1 MGGEAGDASGQARRW
16 RDADAC
22 RCTAEWMPFPPP
34 SRPFP
39 IRVPQPYPSSTPST
53 AHSAAGPSGRGRGA
67 QGRTRGGWGGGGG
80 GGEGLFAARSPGAGP
95 PLSGGRGQ
103 EERWTVKVYAR
114 RAAPGAAGGLA
125 SPDLAERRVLL
136 ARGSRRCRVDRVGHG
151 VEPAQ
156 ARARGHEG
164 HRERPRVRC
173 MRWVVQLTRRSRRG
187 PHPLCARGTLRRY
200 SSCKVPIVCQSTR
213 EMQGSATA
221 VAPLLCPHESTEC
234 GE

>member
-1 MGGEAGDASGQARRW
+1 LPSHGDDARAPGAATARR
-16 RDADAC
+16 R
-22 RCTAEWMPFPPP
+22 T
-34 SRPFP
+34 SGL
-39 IRVPQPYPSSTPST
+39 
-53 AHSAAGPSGRGRGA
+53 SAAC
-67 QGRTRGGWGGGGG
+67 
-80 GGEGLFAARSPGAGP
+80 SPGAGP